1 MADFLAAKAITPAT
15 ARNIMSGK
23 RPQKYKKD
31 DIAASAVL
39 HSISPKAFKLIR
51 KKGWMQLPS
60 VSTVAYWL
68 REFKLKEGIQCKLL
82 DIVRAKHP
90 DPAAKEAFISFDEMA
105 LKACWVYDKVP
116 TQLLLLF

>member
-15 ARNIMSGK
+15 ARKIISGK

-60 VSTVAYWL
+60 VSTVADWL
-68 REFKLKEGIQCKLL
+68 REFKNPQY
-82 DIVRAKHP
+82 
-90 DPAAKEAFISFDEMA
+90 S
-105 LKACWVYDKVP
+105 P
-116 TQLLLLF
+116 TPQNRRESTGGQGSWSR